1 MARLNV
7 NPTRMELAR
16 LKKLLATATRGHKL
30 LKDKLDELMKQF
42 LDIVRENK
50 RLREE
55 AEKALDEAYKSFII
69 ARAVMNEEYMG
80 EALMMPGTSVEVSV
94 SEKNIMS
101 VHVPKFKFNTNE
113 NEKADVCPYG
123 YAFTSAELDNAVASF
138 SAAMEPLL
146 RLAESE
152 KSAQLLAQ
160 EIEKTRRR
168 VNALEN
174 VMIPNYEET
183 IKYIRMKLEENERA
197 GTTRMMKVKD
207 MIAAKAIE
215 ERKKQDKLQFE
226 KAGREIS

>member
-1 MARLNV
+1 
-7 NPTRMELAR
+7 
-16 LKKLLATATRGHKL
+16 
-30 LKDKLDELMKQF
+30 
-42 LDIVRENK
+42 
-50 RLREE
+50 
-55 AEKALDEAYKSFII
+55 
-69 ARAVMNEEYMG
+69 
-80 EALMMPGTSVEVSV
+80 
-94 SEKNIMS
+94 MS

-174 VMIPNYEET
+174 VMIPNYEES
-183 IKYIRMKLEENERA
+183 
-197 GTTRMMKVKD
+197 
-207 MIAAKAIE
+207 
-215 ERKKQDKLQFE
+215 
-226 KAGREIS
+226 ISE